1 MASRDAPVARSRSG
15 QGAAAPGDPPIYLD
29 HAAATPL
36 HPEVAAAMQEASES
50 GYANPSSPHA
60 AGRQAKQLLEDARE
74 EILELLGGR
83 SSGPAR
89 ERLIFTSGATEA
101 NRLGVLGTAGDQPGW
116 IGVSARDHASIRG
129 AADQLARIGWQV
141 AEVPLSAGGSLDP
154 ARLAEA
160 SAAAGQLRRILTV
173 TTTCGQTGIRD
184 DLAAV
189 DLVRADQASRE
200 GSGGLL
206 LHADLTQQA
215 GWEPI
220 GFHNSAFTSAAL
232 APCKFG
238 GPRGIGA
245 VVIRHGIRVVPLAP
259 GPQELGLRG
268 GTEAVSLAV
277 GFARALR
284 IAAAGREAARARL
297 ATLRQRLEAGLLAAA
312 AAAGIEA
319 IVVGRDSDR
328 AAHVVMLAL
337 ADTDRQAVAMAA
349 DLAGV
354 CLATG
359 TACASGSSE
368 PPAVLA
374 ALGLPERFHR
384 GGVRLSLAATT
395 TADLVDEAIVR
406 LGRVFSRLAHSGL
419 FRS

>member
-1 MASRDAPVARSRSG
+1 MASRDAPAARLLSDEPR
-15 QGAAAPGDPPIYLD
+15 AEPGDAPIYLD
-29 HAAATPL
+29 HAAATPM
-36 HPEVAAAMQEASES
+36 HPEVAAAMQEASDS
-50 GYANPSSPHA
+50 AYANPSSPHA
-60 AGRQAKQLLEDARE
+60 AGRRAKQLLEDARE
-74 EILELLGGR
+74 EILTLLGGR

-101 NRLGVLGTAGDQPGW
+101 NRLGVLGTAGHQPGW
-116 IGVSARDHASIRG
+116 IGVSARDHASICA
-129 AADQLARIGWQV
+129 AADQLARTGWQV
-141 AEVPLSAGGSLDP
+141 ATLPLTSRGSLDP

-160 SAAAGQLRRILTV
+160 SAGAGRLRRILTV
-173 TTTCGQTGIRD
+173 TTVCGQTGIRD

-189 DLVRADQASRE
+189 DWIRADQAGRE
-200 GSGGLL
+200 VPGGLL
-206 LHADLTQQA
+206 LHADMTQQA

-220 GFHNSAFTSAAL
+220 AFHDSALTSGAL

-245 VVIRHGIRVVPLAP
+245 VVIRHGIPVVPLAP

-284 IAAAGREAARARL
+284 LAAADREAARTRL
-297 ATLRQRLEAGLLAAA
+297 ETLRKRLEEGLLEAA

-319 IVVGRDSDR
+319 IVVGRESDR

-349 DLAGV
+349 DLAGI

-384 GGVRLSLAATT
+384 GGVRLSLAVTT
-395 TADLVDEAIVR
+395 TADLVDEAIAR
-406 LGRVFSRLAHSGL
+406 LGAVFSRLARSRL
-419 FRS
+419 F